1 MMQRSSVLS
10 EYELLERSLDELKR
24 DGAFPFVFGGMAS
37 DEGVQVTALRGQI
50 TGTMAGLHVRTTRG
64 LGGRVIAERRPKLT
78 THYGRSRAITH
89 DYDRAV
95 LGEGVRSLIAVP
107 IEVEG
112 AMRGV
117 IYGASRTDAPLGPVV
132 LGSAERTAA
141 ELARRLRA
149 RDQVVRAR
157 ERAADAARVTM
168 RAAAPITATQLELL
182 RSSYAELRAI
192 SADVGDDALRLRL
205 EALERR
211 LVGIAHPELDAPRAA
226 RGPLSPRELDVLGY
240 VALGWRN
247 AEIGAELGLT
257 ESTVKSYLGSV
268 LRKLGEH
275 SRAAA
280 VAAAR
285 REGLLP

>member
-182 RSSYAELRAI
+182 RSS
-192 SADVGDDALRLRL
+192 ADVGDDALRLRL